1 MQTEATGN
9 ISVED
14 AVITLNVVA
23 NYMAGNYETTENDSA
38 YVTYVGLVKDNK
50 IKENKGIKNSDDFYK
65 VFDVNEDGDV
75 TAEDAQQILKYYACK
90 AAGLVKQ

>member
-50 IKENKGIKNSDDFYK
+50 IKRK
-65 VFDVNEDGDV
+65 
-75 TAEDAQQILKYYACK
+75 
-90 AAGLVKQ
+90 

>member
-1 MQTEATGN
+1 M
-9 ISVED
+9 V
-14 AVITLNVVA
+14 
-23 NYMAGNYETTENDSA
+23 
-38 YVTYVGLVKDNK
+38 
-50 IKENKGIKNSDDFYK
+50 ENKGIKNSDDFYK